1 MGDSSDDSEGYER
14 PVPRCKCDKQVEFVC
29 EACQRS
35 LCKSCV
41 GEHVADRK
49 SGSHDV
55 KYHHSFR
62 EKDKKKAKNHPV
74 PVAKCVI
81 DGWKMSGKTSM
92 IKAYIDGACPDFKT
106 IHPTTHEVHS
116 VRVSHQGRE
125 LCIQMYDL
133 PTSEWYDDLRKL
145 ILRETYDVFI
155 LCIPID
161 FVNLENESK
170 FFLKELHSSIP
181 ELPPIIVI
189 ATKID
194 LRETG
199 DEGVQRIPHG
209 RNKHPPVTDR
219 PVVFLQH
226 GLLAS
231 ATNWVTNL
239 ANESFGFVLA
249 DAGFDVWLGN
259 SRGNT
264 YSTNHVKLS
273 PKEDAFWAWSWD
285 EMAKYD
291 IPAVIEYILKK
302 TGKQQLYFIGHS
314 QGTLQAFAA
323 FSQNATLAKK
333 VKQFYAMGPVA
344 TIAHIESPIKYMS
357 IFTDELLFGLLGR
370 KDFLPNDWIFK
381 VLGSTLCKEKIT
393 SIICMNVIFLLAGYD
408 TSNLNVTRL
417 PVYISHAP
425 AGTSMQDMVHFAQ
438 MSRSGR
444 FQAFDWGSPAKNR
457 IHYNQDTPPVY
468 NVSTMTTPTVL
479 FWADHDWLA
488 DPKDVAALQGKI
500 TNLKG
505 SYEVK
510 AWNHLDFIWGVD
522 AATVV
527 YKPIIEL
534 IIKDLKT
541 NG

>member
-1 MGDSSDDSEGYER
+1 MRTLKIGELPSRCLFGIRKMTAQHRTQYTVLFVLICLGTVTVYSLGALADGISEVHVYMQKNVQCASDGLLQFKLLKHVGFNTHLSDDPEVCMNVTQLITSKGY
-14 PVPRCKCDKQVEFVC
+14 PC
-29 EACQRS
+29 E
-35 LCKSCV
+35 
-41 GEHVADRK
+41 E
-49 SGSHDV
+49 
-55 KYHHSFR
+55 
-62 EKDKKKAKNHPV
+62 
-74 PVAKCVI
+74 
-81 DGWKMSGKTSM
+81 
-92 IKAYIDGACPDFKT
+92 
-106 IHPTTHEVHS
+106 HS
-116 VRVSHQGRE
+116 VITQDG
-125 LCIQMYDL
+125 Y
-133 PTSEWYDDLRKL
+133 
-145 ILRETYDVFI
+145 IL
-155 LCIPID
+155 
-161 FVNLENESK
+161 
-170 FFLKELHSSIP
+170 
-181 ELPPIIVI
+181 
-189 ATKID
+189 
-194 LRETG
+194 
-199 DEGVQRIPHG
+199 GVQRIPHG

-302 TGKQQLYFIGHS
+302 TGKKQLYFIGHS